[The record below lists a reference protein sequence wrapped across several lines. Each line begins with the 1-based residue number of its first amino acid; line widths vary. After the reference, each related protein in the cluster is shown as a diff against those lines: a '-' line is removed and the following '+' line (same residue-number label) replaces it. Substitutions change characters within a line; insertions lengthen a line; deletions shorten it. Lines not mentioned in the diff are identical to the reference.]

1 MHWLVNL
8 KMTHH
13 RIKASVSRQ
22 GGLMKVT
29 VDRSKCEGYGKC
41 VEVASK
47 VFKLDEK
54 FISVVIDP
62 KGDTDQRILLAAKV
76 CPTKAIILEEEESG
90 KRIFP

>member
-1 MHWLVNL
+1 
-8 KMTHH
+8 
-13 RIKASVSRQ
+13 
-22 GGLMKVT
+22 MKIN

-41 VEVASK
+41 VQAAPK

-62 KGDTDQRILLAAKV
+62 KGDTDQKILLAAKV

-90 KRIFP
+90 KRIFPIP